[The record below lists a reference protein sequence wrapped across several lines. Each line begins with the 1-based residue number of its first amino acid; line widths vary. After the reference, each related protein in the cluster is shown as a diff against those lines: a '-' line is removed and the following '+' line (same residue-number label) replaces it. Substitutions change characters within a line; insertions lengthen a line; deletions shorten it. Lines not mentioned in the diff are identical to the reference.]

1 MLYFSKINEQLGQNQ
16 KRLFRSK
23 MVPELLPI
31 FDVVNKYAMIALF
44 RIFPRT
50 NNEFPIQAGPLR

>member
-1 MLYFSKINEQLGQNQ
+1 MLYFSKINEHLGQNQ

-31 FDVVNKYAMIALF
+31 FDDYIVVVVDKYAMIALF
-44 RIFPRT
+44 RIFHEP
-50 NNEFPIQAGPLR
+50 NN